1 MLAELRDAVA
11 SPWVW
16 IDAFCINQTDG
27 PEIARTLNC
36 VDEIYVTASEYHVVG
51 LESVSRGWCLREMGI
66 NPPQRKMHVHSS
78 VLGVKGSDMVWLQA
92 EREDGISLTFDKCAL
107 SDPQDRELVQKGIIK
122 RFSTLAAFDDYVKA
136 VVVPQLP
143 DDAQKLLWAQRPA
156 GGRCR
161 QMEKRGSWQV
171 DVD

>member
-1 MLAELRDAVA
+1 M
-11 SPWVW
+11 
-16 IDAFCINQTDG
+16 
-27 PEIARTLNC
+27 
-36 VDEIYVTASEYHVVG
+36 
-51 LESVSRGWCLREMGI
+51 
-66 NPPQRKMHVHSS
+66 
-78 VLGVKGSDMVWLQA
+78 
-92 EREDGISLTFDKCAL
+92 
-107 SDPQDRELVQKGIIK
+107 QKGIIK